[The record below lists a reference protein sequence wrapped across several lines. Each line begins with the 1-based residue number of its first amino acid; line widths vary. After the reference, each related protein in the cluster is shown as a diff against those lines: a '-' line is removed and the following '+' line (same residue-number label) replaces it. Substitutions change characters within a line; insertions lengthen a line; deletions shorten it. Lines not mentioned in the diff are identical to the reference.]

1 MLNAHQP
8 QQLLSQLVSH
18 NKAIAR
24 RILMANHNLKL
35 TIHFFNEEPVAAA
48 RKLDLM
54 GSDSAAAILQKV
66 PISVVSKVVYSML
79 PSVVAK
85 VLVLTSDEFNCALL
99 QSIEL
104 ADTAVIL
111 RYVNNQDRKRL
122 LELIPKSRQALCKL
136 LISYPENTVGAL
148 IETNVLVIDSQMT
161 VAEAML
167 RVKKQTHFDNHE
179 VLIVNSKR
187 KIMGKLSVFDLLRAP
202 ASTPISALASTSVYS
217 VNGLSDVS
225 TVLGMDIWQKTDS
238 ISVVNRKQQFIGV
251 LRHYDLRA
259 SIARDAKTTNMPQS
273 VAWEVSE
280 AYGSTLRSISELFI
294 QPKESA
300 H

>member
-1 MLNAHQP
+1 
-8 QQLLSQLVSH
+8 
-18 NKAIAR
+18 
-24 RILMANHNLKL
+24 MANHNLKL
-35 TIHFFNEEPVAAA
+35 TIHFFNEEPIAAA

-54 GSDSAAAILQKV
+54 GADSAAAILQKV
-66 PISVVSKVVYSML
+66 PISVVSKVVYAML
-79 PSVVAK
+79 PSAVAK
-85 VLVLTSDEFNCALL
+85 VLNLTSDDFNRALF

-104 ADTAVIL
+104 ADTAAIL
-111 RYVNNQDRKRL
+111 RYVNNQDRKQL
-122 LELIPKSRQALCKL
+122 IELIPKSRQALCKL

-167 RVKKQTHFDNHE
+167 RVKKQTYFDNHE

-187 KIMGKLSVFDLLRAP
+187 KIVGKLSVFDLLRAP
-202 ASTPISALASTSVYS
+202 TSTLISALASTSVYT

-225 TVLGMDIWQKTDS
+225 TVLGMDIWLKTDS
-238 ISVVNRKQQFIGV
+238 ISVVNRKQEFMGI

-259 SIARDAKTTNMPQS
+259 SIARNEKTTAIPQS
-273 VAWEVSE
+273 VAWEVSQ

-294 QPKESA
+294 QPKEST